1 LEDLLENFAM
11 MYQDNPLLV
20 TTMRKMLE
28 VKEACRPDFTNIM
41 NAIPGYEEICQFFSI
56 NNCEGNVF
64 RGGDLTDPNLINQN
78 NHGVNVGYQKPM
90 QMQKRQDNS
99 YPQQQRYNNGYP
111 QHQNNMHYNNVHMH
125 QQQPQLQQSYS
136 NYYKQGHSEKQNQ
149 YQTPNQQ
156 PITND
161 SQGNTKMI
169 DGKMFKEVS
178 ETIRETNAQGHPVQ
192 RTITK

>member
-78 NHGVNVGYQKPM
+78 NHGVNVGKCFY
-90 QMQKRQDNS
+90 D
-99 YPQQQRYNNGYP
+99 
-111 QHQNNMHYNNVHMH
+111 
-125 QQQPQLQQSYS
+125 
-136 NYYKQGHSEKQNQ
+136 
-149 YQTPNQQ
+149 
-156 PITND
+156 
-161 SQGNTKMI
+161 
-169 DGKMFKEVS
+169 
-178 ETIRETNAQGHPVQ
+178 
-192 RTITK
+192 